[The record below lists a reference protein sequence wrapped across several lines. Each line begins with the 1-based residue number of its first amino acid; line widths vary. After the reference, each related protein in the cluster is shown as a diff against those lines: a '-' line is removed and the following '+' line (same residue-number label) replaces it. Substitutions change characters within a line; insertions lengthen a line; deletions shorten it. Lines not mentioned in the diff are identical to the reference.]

1 MEPAAPGT
9 LTTSPGSTLPP
20 GSSSSAMQQPAMQ
33 QPAASQPGVWL
44 TLEQLRQLPL
54 SQEARLELLRELQA
68 SAATGETQV
77 QLVAEQAEL
86 HLRCCEHAWGAGE
99 WLAAVQHHDALLEL
113 VARLV
118 QVLPEQAEPFWGRY
132 GELLAGL
139 TAAVHGAVMPANG
152 ADPLARPLRAELCWK
167 LAERLRMG
175 RSLPLVPPDWL
186 AVLEQQL
193 VQEGA
198 LDLVELL
205 KHRQGP
211 APAVARPRLIALA
224 VRLDQLLHPAPT
236 WVLKLAREQ
245 LELQAIEVLGQLE
258 GEADPAELARL
269 LELVQLLPAPE
280 GAEEGLRTALT
291 RARLALELLAPELGP
306 LSPLPSPQGA
316 EHGADEEA
324 VVSESSPVVAAV
336 MAEEPVAEL
345 VLLEAGVA
353 ASPLQFDLAPLLV
366 PQPAGGAEGDGFQAI
381 EDALDDFVWHLPRG
395 SRAQP
400 AAPALVAALEPARRA
415 GLRLPPAAFERL
427 AYIAAAWQRRLAEK
441 LEPLPALDWQ
451 HSLLIELDA
460 TELAVLQPLLAAPA
474 TLEPA
479 LATLRREHL
488 NQAFWQERQELPW
501 MQCPPPLEALRRLH
515 VEQGYYARTHEPL
528 QGLLGWGREAAQAL
542 LEAEMWTDDAGCLG
556 RWLAVA
562 QELVAQQAGP
572 LPLVGAP
579 PPPEQLLAEL
589 AGLEVVYLGDQA
601 AAVQAA
607 HRAGLCFRGDP
618 FGLRVLETPASRWP
632 ARPAGSFDESLAV
645 LLEAVEGLYRQR
657 PFAVLLADCGAYRL
671 PLLRAV
677 HQRYGVAAL
686 SSGRPMA
693 SWLGA

>member
-1 MEPAAPGT
+1 
-9 LTTSPGSTLPP
+9 
-20 GSSSSAMQQPAMQ
+20 MQQPAMQ
-33 QPAASQPGVWL
+33 QPAAPQPGVWL

-54 SQEARLELLRELQA
+54 SQEARLELLLELQA

-139 TAAVHGAVMPANG
+139 TAAVHGAVNSQSAS
-152 ADPLARPLRAELCWK
+152 PLADPLRAELCWK
-167 LAERLRMG
+167 LAERLHLG
-175 RSLPLVPPDWL
+175 RQLPLEPPAWL

-193 VQEGA
+193 VHDGA
-198 LDLVELL
+198 TCCLDLLGQGQPPEPGEIRCRAIMLL
-205 KHRQGP
+205 LRLQVLLEP
-211 APAVARPRLIALA
+211 APA
-224 VRLDQLLHPAPT
+224 
-236 WVLKLAREQ
+236 WVLQLAREQ
-245 LELQAIEVLGQLE
+245 LEAEVGRVLAPPGQDPE
-258 GEADPAELARL
+258 PAELA
-269 LELVQLLPAPE
+269 QLLNLIALFPALE
-280 GAEEGLRTALT
+280 GAQESLSEALT
-291 RARLALELLAPELGP
+291 RARLALELLAPELAP
-306 LSPLPSPQGA
+306 LLPNA
-316 EHGADEEA
+316 A
-324 VVSESSPVVAAV
+324 VAAAA
-336 MAEEPVAEL
+336 AEPETGSPDVQPPLQAAVALEDPVAEL

-353 ASPLQFDLAPLLV
+353 ASPLQFDLAPFLA
-366 PQPAGGAEGDGFQAI
+366 PQPAGEAEGDGFQAI

-400 AAPALVAALEPARRA
+400 AAPALVATLEPAWRA

-427 AYIAAAWQRRLAEK
+427 AYLAAAWQRRLAEK

-542 LEAEMWTDDAGCLG
+542 LEAEVWTDDAGCLG

-572 LPLVGAP
+572 PPLVGVP

-589 AGLEVVYLGDQA
+589 AGLEVVYVGDQA

-632 ARPAGSFDESLAV
+632 ARPAGSFEESLAV
-645 LLEAVEGLYRQR
+645 LLVAVEGLYRQR

>member
-1 MEPAAPGT
+1 MEPAVVGT
-9 LTTSPGSTLPP
+9 LTSSPGSTLPLGSTPP
-20 GSSSSAMQQPAMQ
+20 GARE
-33 QPAASQPGVWL
+33 PGVWL

-54 SQEARLELLRELQA
+54 SQEARLQLLRELQA
-68 SAATGETQV
+68 AAATGETQV

-86 HLRCCEHAWGAGE
+86 HLRCCEHAWSQGD
-99 WLAAVQHHDALLEL
+99 WLEAVRHHDALLEL

-118 QVLPEQAEPFWGRY
+118 QVLPEQAGPFWGRY

-139 TAAVHGAVMPANG
+139 TAAVHGAVNSQSAT
-152 ADPLARPLRAELCWK
+152 PLAEPLRAELCWT
-167 LAERLRMG
+167 LAERLHVG
-175 RSLPLVPPDWL
+175 RQLPFEPPAWL

-193 VQEGA
+193 VQDGA
-198 LDLVELL
+198 SCCIDLLNQAEP
-205 KHRQGP
+205 P
-211 APAVARPRLIALA
+211 APAQTRQRAIVLLLRLQVLLEPAPAWVLQLARQHLEAEVARVLA
-224 VRLDQLLHPAPT
+224 GPPQEPA
-236 WVLKLAREQ
+236 
-245 LELQAIEVLGQLE
+245 
-258 GEADPAELARL
+258 PAELAQLLAL
-269 LELVQLLPAPE
+269 LERFPAAE
-280 GAEEGLRTALT
+280 GAEDSLAQALT
-291 RARLALELLAPELGP
+291 RARLALELLAPELAP
-306 LSPLPSPQGA
+306 LTRVAQPAAQPSQQV
-316 EHGADEEA
+316 AD
-324 VVSESSPVVAAV
+324 PVTADLQTAIPAA
-336 MAEEPVAEL
+336 ADPEPHPVAEL
-345 VLLEAGVA
+345 VLLEAGSE
-353 ASPLQFDLAPLLV
+353 ASALQFDLTPLL
-366 PQPAGGAEGDGFQAI
+366 AADAEGDGCQADSQWDSQAGFQQI

-400 AAPALVAALEPARRA
+400 AAPALLAALEPAWRA
-415 GLRLPPAAFERL
+415 GLRLQPAAFERL
-427 AYIAAAWQRRLAEK
+427 AYLAAAWQRRLAEK

-451 HSLLIELDA
+451 HSLLIELEA
-460 TELAVLQPLLAAPA
+460 TELAVLQPLLATPA
-474 TLEPA
+474 ALEPA

-542 LEAEMWTDDAGCLG
+542 LEAEVWTDDAGCLG

-589 AGLEVVYLGDQA
+589 AGLEVVYVGDQA

-607 HRAGLCFRGDP
+607 HRAGRCFRGEP

-632 ARPAGSFDESLAV
+632 ARPAGSFEESLAV
-645 LLEAVEGLYRQR
+645 LLAAVEGLYRQR

-686 SSGRPMA
+686 SSGRPLA
-693 SWLGA
+693 SWLGV